1 MVYGVVSE
9 FNPFHNGHKA
19 LINKVKR
26 ESDLLVSV
34 MSGSFVQRGDI
45 SIISKY
51 DKTRAALMNGV
62 DLVIEI
68 PAVYSL
74 SNAETFGSSAVE
86 LLKQTNIVDK
96 IIFGSEC
103 GNISLLYEAVEA
115 IRNPVV
121 QNSIK
126 ENMAKGEYYPRAVH
140 NSVREIYGE
149 EIGNVFLGANNVLG
163 MEYIK
168 AIINTNIK
176 AETFCRTGSG
186 HDSNITVGNIA
197 SGSYIRENFSERNN
211 FIPPYPITDTA
222 HIENISKPLIYKLSS
237 ISIEELKSIP
247 DVDEGLENRIAE
259 GVKNYS
265 SFKELC
271 FYIKTKRYT
280 MARIRRILCKA
291 LLGITKEISENPVP
305 YIRVL
310 GFSEM
315 GSNLLKTINEK
326 SKIPVIT
333 SVKDGYE
340 KLDQPS
346 KKIMDIDFLATRL
359 WSLASDNNT
368 IIKNDFQYGIIK
380 V

>member
-126 ENMAKGEYYPRAVH
+126 ENMANGL
-140 NSVREIYGE
+140 
-149 EIGNVFLGANNVLG
+149 GN
-163 MEYIK
+163 
-168 AIINTNIK
+168 
-176 AETFCRTGSG
+176 
-186 HDSNITVGNIA
+186 
-197 SGSYIRENFSERNN
+197 
-211 FIPPYPITDTA
+211 
-222 HIENISKPLIYKLSS
+222 
-237 ISIEELKSIP
+237 
-247 DVDEGLENRIAE
+247 
-259 GVKNYS
+259 
-265 SFKELC
+265 
-271 FYIKTKRYT
+271 
-280 MARIRRILCKA
+280 
-291 LLGITKEISENPVP
+291 
-305 YIRVL
+305 
-310 GFSEM
+310 
-315 GSNLLKTINEK
+315 
-326 SKIPVIT
+326 
-333 SVKDGYE
+333 
-340 KLDQPS
+340 
-346 KKIMDIDFLATRL
+346 
-359 WSLASDNNT
+359 
-368 IIKNDFQYGIIK
+368 
-380 V
+380 